1 MLQMAGV
8 GSVVM
13 TPLIGNLSD
22 RYGRKT
28 LITLPLT
35 LSVIPYGL
43 YTLLYS
49 FIIQILKINKFYQYF
64 SIRVKL

>member
-1 MLQMAGV
+1 MNENGLMLQMAGV

-22 RYGRKT
+22 RYGRKA

-43 YTLLYS
+43 YTLLYFS
-49 FIIQILKINKFYQYF
+49 IFLFTLYIQILKNK
-64 SIRVKL
+64 